1 MIKLR
6 SLYPAVLSL
15 GLLAGCGDG
24 GTVSETPESASSG
37 VDSITPAGEVVEQ
50 SPEEMSGNPVDDT
63 VENESGGASDAATA
77 APAGENALQ
86 SAILG
91 EWVDTQNAE
100 RRIDFFENGS
110 GIMLSDEGGF
120 TATFYSFTDEDTVSL
135 VGGAGE
141 MDLALEGDQLT
152 IRFTRSG
159 QSPFPYATGE
169 SASFQRA
176 EPAE

>member
-1 MIKLR
+1 MTKLR
-6 SLYPAVLSL
+6 SLYLAVLSA

-24 GTVSETPESASSG
+24 GTVAETPASGLSG
-37 VDSITPAGEVVEQ
+37 AEGVAPAGDVEAPGMEQ
-50 SPEEMSGNPVDDT
+50 MSGAPMDET
-63 VENESGGASDAATA
+63 VEHESGGDSDATVPT
-77 APAGENALQ
+77 PAGENALK
-86 SAILG
+86 SAVAG

-120 TATFYSFTDEDTVSL
+120 TATFYSFIDEDTVSL
-135 VGGAGE
+135 AGGAGE